1 MDTVSNNTHAM
12 ISWIK
17 FIFPPILY
25 HKRIEIILFIDF
37 SFLGDHYIHIKID
50 VPKKLDNKQKAILQA
65 YAEMESDTPGT
76 VKGFT
81 YKKDGSRVVM
91 EDTDGFVADIKE
103 VFDETQDQKPENEL
117 DANGAK
123 E

>member
-1 MDTVSNNTHAM
+1 MDKVH
-12 ISWIK
+12 II
-17 FIFPPILY
+17 PPILY
-25 HKRIEIILFIDF
+25 HKRIEMILFIDL

>member
-1 MDTVSNNTHAM
+1 
-12 ISWIK
+12 
-17 FIFPPILY
+17 
-25 HKRIEIILFIDF
+25 
-37 SFLGDHYIHIKID
+37 
-50 VPKKLDNKQKAILQA
+50 
-65 YAEMESDTPGT
+65 MESDTPGT

-103 VFDETQDQKPENEL
+103 VFDETQDHKPENEL